1 MDFYTFF
8 VFFSVIVMPDGEI
21 KSYTK
26 HVIECPTWEAV
37 QQMHVPKVDSG
48 EIIDWGATCLEPK
61 LPLKMPP
68 SADAVPSTPPVPLSK
83 PQGNKG
89 LST

>member
-8 VFFSVIVMPDGEI
+8 VFFSVIVLPDGEI

-26 HVIECPTWEAV
+26 HVVECPTWEAV

-68 SADAVPSTPPVPLSK
+68 SADAVPTTPPVPIEK
-83 PQGNKG
+83 PDNKG
-89 LST
+89 IST

>member
-48 EIIDWGATCLEPK
+48 EIVDWGATCLETK
-61 LPLKMPP
+61 LPLKAPP
-68 SADAVPSTPPVPLSK
+68 SEDAVPTTPPVPIEK
-83 PQGNKG
+83 PEAEG